1 MTIDKRVQAIIERS
15 KSFDFQLRGLYLRA
29 GGKHVMCELI
39 FILAI
44 IISDRFEDEGSQD
57 GSFVR
62 IKKRRL
68 SERGAFG

>member
-1 MTIDKRVQAIIERS
+1 
-15 KSFDFQLRGLYLRA
+15 
-29 GGKHVMCELI
+29 MCELI